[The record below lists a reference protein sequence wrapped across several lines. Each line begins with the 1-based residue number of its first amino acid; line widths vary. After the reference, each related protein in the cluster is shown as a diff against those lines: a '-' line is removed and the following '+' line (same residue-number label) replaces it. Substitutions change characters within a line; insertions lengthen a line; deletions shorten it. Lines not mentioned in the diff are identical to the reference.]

1 MNAAVSPTFNVPPLV
16 HAGHA
21 PVGFFAPLC
30 VEIHT
35 VWKDPSKRVSRMS
48 LAPGVPVHLFHRLSS
63 YGVGI
68 RRRNGR
74 PLLRSRGVPI
84 QTPLLSYRPRYTR
97 CR

>member
-1 MNAAVSPTFNVPPLV
+1 MNAAVSPALMTPLLV
-16 HAGHA
+16 HAGHVPA
-21 PVGFFAPLC
+21 RFLTLFA
-30 VEIHT
+30 VAIHT
-35 VWKDPSKRVSRMS
+35 VWNEPSKRVSRMS
-48 LAPGVPVHLFHRLSS
+48 LAPGVPVHLFQRLSS

-74 PLLRSRGVPI
+74 PLLRSRGVPA